1 MIEFIEG
8 KAEYFRNG
16 AVFEKAEVG
25 DKFSYITY
33 QQWGGGIQSALDLK
47 VIRAGKRDI
56 ICARISGS
64 QEEFTFKRAARDN
77 NCFPIGHEKVIKA
90 RQSIVRQNRRY
101 KCLKFLESIRKE
113 FDDEFMDAV
122 EAFEIRKSKGEQ

>member
-8 KAEYFRNG
+8 NAEYFRNG
-16 AVFEKAEVG
+16 VVFEKAEVG

-33 QQWGGGIQSALDLK
+33 QQWSGGIQSALDLK

-56 ICARISGS
+56 ICTRIYGS
-64 QEEFTFKRAARDN
+64 QEEFTFKRASRDG
-77 NCFPIGHEKVIKA
+77 NCYPIGHEKVIEA
-90 RQSIVRQNRRY
+90 RKDIIRQNRKH
-101 KCLKFLESIRKE
+101 KCLKFLESVRKE

-122 EAFEIRKSKGEQ
+122 EAFEIRKAKSE